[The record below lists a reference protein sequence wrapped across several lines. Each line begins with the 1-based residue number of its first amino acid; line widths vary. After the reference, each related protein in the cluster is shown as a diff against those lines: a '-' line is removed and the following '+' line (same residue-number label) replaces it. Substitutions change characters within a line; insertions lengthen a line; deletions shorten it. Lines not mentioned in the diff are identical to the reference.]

1 MLAPPATPEQEAAEP
16 SVEHVDEP
24 TAIRLWDDVSQR
36 LRDTLNETTYETWF
50 SAAGGGSLN
59 DGVFVVV
66 VPNDFT
72 REWIENHF
80 LGLLRAATKDSL
92 GREVRVALTVAE
104 TQPAEPVE
112 PVRPTS
118 TVRHPRRRSPGRTR
132 STRSTTS

>member
-36 LRDTLNETTYETWF
+36 LRDTLNETTFETWF

-104 TQPAEPVE
+104 TRSPPSRSSRSG
-112 PVRPTS
+112 PRRR
-118 TVRHPRRRSPGRTR
+118 RHPRRRSPGRTR